1 MNPFFYLLFGIL
13 ASSFITYAFNNPTVG
28 PFSRHDSLY
37 LYYKKARALQIFKTT
52 DHGLEHVKTVK
63 GADAGI
69 MAHDLKEQGAPILMY
84 D

>member
-1 MNPFFYLLFGIL
+1 M
-13 ASSFITYAFNNPTVG
+13 
-28 PFSRHDSLY
+28 
-37 LYYKKARALQIFKTT
+37 QIFKTT